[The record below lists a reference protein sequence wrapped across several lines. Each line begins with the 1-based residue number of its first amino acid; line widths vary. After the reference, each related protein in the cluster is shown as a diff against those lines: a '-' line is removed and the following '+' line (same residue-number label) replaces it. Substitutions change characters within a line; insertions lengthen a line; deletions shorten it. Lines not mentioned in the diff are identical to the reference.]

1 MAPFTELEIQ
11 EMKELF
17 IEDGYENLEH
27 IQKQLEILEKDMTD
41 NMAVIEYY
49 RINHSFKGMAGT
61 TGLVE
66 FEKFFHKHETFIKAI
81 QDKKIVVDK
90 SIIDLLYE
98 VLDGIDENLGLLKKN
113 LPCNNKFEILIKK
126 CEDIVNLTDGGEEA
140 QNKSRI
146 KQMFENSGLEE
157 FNPNLMDYDDDSKKF
172 FSITIILEDNI
183 RLKLARLLVVIKKV
197 VEFGDIAQS
206 VPPLP
211 DILAG
216 KIENWINIIYQS
228 RKDEEFIS
236 HQIKSCGEIKDVKIE
251 TIPIEEVERIL
262 KTKKEEN
269 KKIQEEKEIETSTEV
284 NSVKVNLNS
293 LDKLVELYGELLIST
308 KQLEKK
314 LEEFDRPDI
323 NEILF
328 QVQQYLF
335 DLQDVVSKMQLVS
348 ISSVF
353 RIFPRM
359 VRNLSRQSKKPIN
372 FSIKDHDV
380 KVDRKILADI
390 GDIVNHLLR
399 NAIDHGIESPKER
412 KKSKKS
418 DEATVSLETKIQ
430 NNLLVLEVKD
440 DGGGIDTEKIKKK
453 AIEKEMFTQNALD
466 GMTRDQINE
475 FIFLPEFS
483 TADKVTNISGRG
495 LGLNIVKEK
504 VTALGGSIKLDTEI
518 SLGTTFKVSLPISK
532 LLIKAIL
539 IRSGD
544 QIFSIALEDIERL
557 YEVDKSDISISDQTQ
572 YITMAD
578 SDERIT
584 IHNLGELFNL
594 SVQTDISKEKTVKIV
609 HVKKGDKSY
618 GLVVDEFLKESE
630 IVIKQIDDVKGEVQ
644 GISGAAIL
652 DDGKVSLI
660 IDPFSVI

>member
-113 LPCNNKFEILIKK
+113 LPCNNKFEILTKK

>member
-126 CEDIVNLTDGGEEA
+126 CEGIVNLTDGGEEA

>member
-1 MAPFTELEIQ
+1 MPFTESEIQ

-41 NMAVIEYY
+41 NMAIIEYY

-66 FEKFFHKHETFIKAI
+66 FEKFFHKHESFIKAI
-81 QDKKIVVDK
+81 QDKKIAVDK

-98 VLDGIDENLGLLKKN
+98 VLDAIDENLSLLKKN

-126 CEDIVNLTDGGEEA
+126 CDELISMSDGGEEA

-157 FNPNLMDYDDDSKKF
+157 FNPDLMDYDDDSKKF
-172 FSITIILEDNI
+172 YSITIILEDNI

-228 RKDEEFIS
+228 RNDEEFIS
-236 HQIKSCGEIKDVKIE
+236 QQIKSCGEIKDVKIE
-251 TIPIEEVERIL
+251 TISIEEVERIL

-359 VRNLSRQSKKPIN
+359 VRNLGRQSKKPLN

-399 NAIDHGIESPKER
+399 NAIDHGIESTKER
-412 KKSKKS
+412 KKAKKPES
-418 DEATVSLETKIQ
+418 ATVSLETKIQ

-440 DGGGIDTEKIKKK
+440 DGGGINTEKIKRK
-453 AIEKEMFTQNALD
+453 AVEKEMFTQNALD

-504 VTALGGSIKLDTEI
+504 VTALGGSIKLETEI
-518 SLGTTFKVSLPISK
+518 SIGTTFRVSLPISK

-539 IRSGD
+539 IRSGN

-557 YEVDKSDISISDQTQ
+557 YEVNKEDISVSDQTQ

-578 SDERIT
+578 TDEMIT

-594 SVQTDISKEKTVKIV
+594 GVKTDTSKEKTVKIV

>member
-578 SDERIT
+578 TDERIT

>member
-98 VLDGIDENLGLLKKN
+98 VLDGIDENLALLKKN

-157 FNPNLMDYDDDSKKF
+157 FNPDLMDYDDDSKKF

-251 TIPIEEVERIL
+251 MIPIEEVERIL

-578 SDERIT
+578 TDERIT

>member
-1 MAPFTELEIQ
+1 MAPFTESEIQ

-41 NMAVIEYY
+41 NMAIIEYY

-66 FEKFFHKHETFIKAI
+66 FEKFFHKHESFIKAI
-81 QDKKIVVDK
+81 QDKKIAVDK

-98 VLDGIDENLGLLKKN
+98 VLDAIDENLSLLKKN

-126 CEDIVNLTDGGEEA
+126 CEDIVTSTDGGEEA
-140 QNKSRI
+140 QTKIRI

-157 FNPNLMDYDDDSKKF
+157 FNPDLMDYDDDSKKF
-172 FSITIILEDNI
+172 YSITIILEDNI

-228 RKDEEFIS
+228 RKDEEFIYQ
-236 HQIKSCGEIKDVKIE
+236 QIKSCGEIKDVKIE
-251 TIPIEEVERIL
+251 TISIEEVERIL
-262 KTKKEEN
+262 KTKKEED

-335 DLQDVVSKMQLVS
+335 DLQDVVSETEGAGCRWRFLC
-348 ISSVF
+348 
-353 RIFPRM
+353 
-359 VRNLSRQSKKPIN
+359 
-372 FSIKDHDV
+372 HGA
-380 KVDRKILADI
+380 RK
-390 GDIVNHLLR
+390 
-399 NAIDHGIESPKER
+399 
-412 KKSKKS
+412 
-418 DEATVSLETKIQ
+418 
-430 NNLLVLEVKD
+430 
-440 DGGGIDTEKIKKK
+440 
-453 AIEKEMFTQNALD
+453 
-466 GMTRDQINE
+466 
-475 FIFLPEFS
+475 
-483 TADKVTNISGRG
+483 
-495 LGLNIVKEK
+495 
-504 VTALGGSIKLDTEI
+504 
-518 SLGTTFKVSLPISK
+518 
-532 LLIKAIL
+532 
-539 IRSGD
+539 
-544 QIFSIALEDIERL
+544 
-557 YEVDKSDISISDQTQ
+557 
-572 YITMAD
+572 
-578 SDERIT
+578 
-584 IHNLGELFNL
+584 
-594 SVQTDISKEKTVKIV
+594 
-609 HVKKGDKSY
+609 
-618 GLVVDEFLKESE
+618 
-630 IVIKQIDDVKGEVQ
+630 
-644 GISGAAIL
+644 
-652 DDGKVSLI
+652 
-660 IDPFSVI
+660 

>member
-418 DEATVSLETKIQ
+418 NEATVSLETKIQ

-578 SDERIT
+578 TDERIT

>member
-1 MAPFTELEIQ
+1 MAPFTESEIQ

-90 SIIDLLYE
+90 SIIDLFYE

-113 LPCNNKFEILIKK
+113 LPCNNKFEILTKK
-126 CEDIVNLTDGGEEA
+126 CEDLVNSTDGGEEA

>member
-1 MAPFTELEIQ
+1 MAPFTESEIQ

-66 FEKFFHKHETFIKAI
+66 FEKFFHKHESFVKAI
-81 QDKKIVVDK
+81 QDKKIAVDK
-90 SIIDLLYE
+90 SIIDLFYE
-98 VLDGIDENLGLLKKN
+98 VLDAIDENLGLLKKN

-126 CEDIVNLTDGGEEA
+126 CEELVNLTDSGEEA

-157 FNPNLMDYDDDSKKF
+157 FNPDLMDYDDDSKKF
-172 FSITIILEDNI
+172 YSITIILEDNI

-228 RKDEEFIS
+228 REDEEFIGQ
-236 HQIKSCGEIKDVKIE
+236 QIKSCGEIKDVKIE
-251 TIPIEEVERIL
+251 MIPIEEVERIL

-359 VRNLSRQSKKPIN
+359 VRNLSRQSKKPIE

-418 DEATVSLETKIQ
+418 NNATVSLETKIQ

-440 DGGGIDTEKIKKK
+440 DGGGINTEKIKKK
-453 AIEKEMFTQNALD
+453 AIEREMFTQNAMD
-466 GMTRDQINE
+466 GMTRDQINDL
-475 FIFLPEFS
+475 IFLPEFS

-518 SLGTTFKVSLPISK
+518 SIGTTFKVSLPISK

-539 IRSGD
+539 IRSGN

-557 YEVDKSDISISDQTQ
+557 YEVDKSEINVSDQTQ
-572 YITMAD
+572 YIKMAD
-578 SDERIT
+578 TDERIT

-594 SVQTDISKEKTVKIV
+594 GVKTDTSKEKTVKIV